1 MVSVRNENENA
12 MAEVIYYLN
21 GIKQEDIDKIP
32 KKFIQ
37 YLNENASKEY
47 KCNFDYNKPLKEL
60 NLLDETRGIIGM
72 ICYNYWCVTEKQKE
86 QYLKRL
92 SQNEQQYQ
100 KILNEKYN
108 LDNIFEN
115 KKLDFIENTTNQT
128 EITEYKESIFKKLK
142 NKIKSIF
149 SKK

>member
-1 MVSVRNENENA
+1 MVSVRNANA
-12 MAEVIYYLN
+12 MAEVIYYLK

-32 KKFIQ
+32 RKFIQ
-37 YLNENASKEY
+37 YLNKNASKEY
-47 KCNFDYNKPLKEL
+47 KCDFDYNKPLKEL

-100 KILNEKYN
+100 KILDEKYN
-108 LDNIFEN
+108 PDNIFEN
-115 KKLDFIENTTNQT
+115 KKLDFIENTTNPT
-128 EITEYKESIFKKLK
+128 EITEYKESIFKKLI

>member
-1 MVSVRNENENA
+1 MVSVRNANA
-12 MAEVIYYLN
+12 MAEVIYYLK

-32 KKFIQ
+32 RKFIQ

-47 KCNFDYNKPLKEL
+47 KCDFDYNKPLKEL

-100 KILNEKYN
+100 KKLDEKYN
-108 LDNIFEN
+108 PDNIFEN
-115 KKLDFIENTTNQT
+115 KILDFIENTTNPT
-128 EITEYKESIFKKLK
+128 EIIEYKESIFKKLK
-142 NKIKSIF
+142 NKLKSIF

>member
-1 MVSVRNENENA
+1 MVSVRNANA
-12 MAEVIYYLN
+12 MAEVIYYLK

-37 YLNENASKEY
+37 YLNKNASKEY
-47 KCNFDYNKPLKEL
+47 KCDFDYNKPLKEL

-100 KILNEKYN
+100 KKLDEKYN
-108 LDNIFEN
+108 PDNIFEN
-115 KKLDFIENTTNQT
+115 KILDFIENTTNPT

-142 NKIKSIF
+142 NKLKSIF

>member
-1 MVSVRNENENA
+1 MVSVRNANA
-12 MAEVIYYLN
+12 MAEVIYYLK

-100 KILNEKYN
+100 KKLDEKYN
-108 LDNIFEN
+108 PDNIFEN
-115 KKLDFIENTTNQT
+115 KILDFIENTTNPT
-128 EITEYKESIFKKLK
+128 EIIEYKESIFKKLK
-142 NKIKSIF
+142 NKLKSIF

>member
-1 MVSVRNENENA
+1 MVSVRNANA
-12 MAEVIYYLN
+12 MAEVIYYLK

-100 KILNEKYN
+100 KKLDEKYN
-108 LDNIFEN
+108 PDNIFEN
-115 KKLDFIENTTNQT
+115 KILDFIENTTNPT
-128 EITEYKESIFKKLK
+128 EITEYKESIFKKLI
-142 NKIKSIF
+142 NKLKSIF

>member
-1 MVSVRNENENA
+1 MVSVRNANA
-12 MAEVIYYLN
+12 MAEVIYYLK

-37 YLNENASKEY
+37 YLNKNASKEY
-47 KCNFDYNKPLKEL
+47 KCDFDYNKPLKEL

-108 LDNIFEN
+108 PDNIFGK
-115 KKLDFIENTTNQT
+115 KKLDFIENTTNTT
-128 EITEYKESIFKKLK
+128 EITEYKESIFKKFI